1 MLNQF
6 NANTKKQ
13 PKIVNPINKNSI
25 NDSDL
30 TGSLLNI
37 DIPTKTKYQSNSKE
51 NPFKE
56 DIVNKNSIINADLT
70 GSLLNIDIPTKT
82 NYEPQT
88 KTNPNPTNIVNN
100 KNVINAFHT
109 QILQYSARYIKKEI
123 TGFNSGSN
131 QFYISSSILDYGTEE
146 PSPENFE
153 IMIDGLHIPG
163 IYKVEQSGSNVVV
176 TILQSGFVDWDV
188 IDNNQRV
195 IVYGKFLN

>member
-6 NANTKKQ
+6 NSNTKKQ
-13 PKIVNPINKNSI
+13 PKIINPINKNSI
-25 NDSDL
+25 NETDLTGSLLNIDIPTKITYQNNTKQNPFKEEIVNKNSINEIDL

-37 DIPTKTKYQSNSKE
+37 DIPTKTY
-51 NPFKE
+51 
-56 DIVNKNSIINADLT
+56 
-70 GSLLNIDIPTKT
+70 
-82 NYEPQT
+82 YEPQT
-88 KTNPNPTNIVNN
+88 KINTNTSTIVNN
-100 KNVINAFHT
+100 KSVINAFHT
-109 QILQYSARYIKKEI
+109 QILQYGARYIKKEI

-131 QFYISSSILDYGTEE
+131 QFYVSASVLDYGTEE

-153 IMIDGLHIPG
+153 IMVDGLHIPG

-176 TILQSGFVDWDV
+176 TILQNGFVDWDL

>member
-6 NANTKKQ
+6 NSNTKKQ

-25 NDSDL
+25 NDLDL

-37 DIPTKTKYQSNSKE
+37 DIPTKTTYQSNTKE

-56 DIVNKNSIINADLT
+56 DVVNKNSIINADLT

-88 KTNPNPTNIVNN
+88 KTNPNPTNVVNN
-100 KNVINAFHT
+100 KNVINAFYT
-109 QILQYSARYIKKEI
+109 QILQYGARYIKKEI
-123 TGFNSGSN
+123 TGFSSGSN
-131 QFYISSSILDYGTEE
+131 QFYVSASVLDYGTEE

-176 TILQSGFVDWDV
+176 TILQSGFVDWDM

>member
-6 NANTKKQ
+6 NSNTKKQ

-37 DIPTKTKYQSNSKE
+37 DIPTKTTYQSNTKE

-56 DIVNKNSIINADLT
+56 DVVNKNSIINADLT

-88 KTNPNPTNIVNN
+88 KTNPNPTNVVNN

-109 QILQYSARYIKKEI
+109 QILQYGARYIKKEI

-176 TILQSGFVDWDV
+176 TILQSGFVDWDM